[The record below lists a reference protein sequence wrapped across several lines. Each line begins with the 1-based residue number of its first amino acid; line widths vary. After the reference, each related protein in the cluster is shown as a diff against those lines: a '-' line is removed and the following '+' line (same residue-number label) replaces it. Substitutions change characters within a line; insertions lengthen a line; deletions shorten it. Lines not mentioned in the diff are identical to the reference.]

1 VSNSCFDSCGRHV
14 RADGVIVL
22 LDRTK
27 KRLFWSAETV
37 PFGGRWVTMMKPRR
51 EDHEIVIYPNG
62 EGTEPRIVAYEILDT
77 GFEDIEG
84 LRETRKRLQ
93 ALRSRTLEVEQTSIV
108 ARKIVALVQ
117 LVDQRIQDRD
127 VAIAALRPSLLA
139 RTLKR
144 LGDLFPKRGP
154 AASERVI
161 DRELLLESD
170 FGVELG
176 LSDAVLVHALAVF
189 EFPDTFRERVKAEIA
204 VGHKAAPACDG
215 GEPSEAE
222 LGGHRLCEV
231 SE

>member
-1 VSNSCFDSCGRHV
+1 VSNSCFDSYGKYV

-37 PFGGRWVTMMKPRR
+37 PFGGRWVTMMRPRR

-117 LVDQRIQDRD
+117 LVDQRIEDRHIA
-127 VAIAALRPSLLA
+127 VAVRRPGLLA
-139 RTLKR
+139 RALQGLR
-144 LGDLFPKRGP
+144 NLVGGAGRAPNE
-154 AASERVI
+154 SVV
-161 DRELLLESD
+161 DRQLELESD
-170 FGVELG
+170 LG
-176 LSDAVLVHALAVF
+176 IVPDLSDAVLDHALAVF

>member
-1 VSNSCFDSCGRHV
+1 
-14 RADGVIVL
+14 
-22 LDRTK
+22 
-27 KRLFWSAETV
+27 
-37 PFGGRWVTMMKPRR
+37 MMRPRR

-117 LVDQRIQDRD
+117 LVDQRIEDRHIA
-127 VAIAALRPSLLA
+127 VAVRRPGLLA
-139 RTLKR
+139 RALQGLR
-144 LGDLFPKRGP
+144 NLVGGAGRAPNE
-154 AASERVI
+154 SVV
-161 DRELLLESD
+161 DRQLELESD
-170 FGVELG
+170 LG
-176 LSDAVLVHALAVF
+176 IVPDLSDAVLDHALAVF